1 MAFGIVDQPGTL
13 TGEIAVDLTQ
23 RRPQSAGRRIPFPAA
38 VALEGRHDLADAL
51 EGDLGILGLA
61 VPDPPVQAVNFR
73 DDHCLGVLPLRGV
86 DRQGAG
92 CRLGMLQ
99 PHGDVKP
106 VEARR
111 LGDAGLDQDRAQPGT
126 AIGEGSQL
134 GISRLAD
141 IDKAALDQ
149 YLDRSVGSGD
159 GGEDLTAAVRRLD
172 IAKADFE
179 MPLVLLAAPDEG

>member
-1 MAFGIVDQPGTL
+1 V
-13 TGEIAVDLTQ
+13 E
-23 RRPQSAGRRIPFPAA
+23 
-38 VALEGRHDLADAL
+38 
-51 EGDLGILGLA
+51 
-61 VPDPPVQAVNFR
+61 
-73 DDHCLGVLPLRGV
+73 
-86 DRQGAG
+86 
-92 CRLGMLQ
+92 
-99 PHGDVKP
+99 P

>member
-1 MAFGIVDQPGTL
+1 
-13 TGEIAVDLTQ
+13 
-23 RRPQSAGRRIPFPAA
+23 
-38 VALEGRHDLADAL
+38 
-51 EGDLGILGLA
+51 
-61 VPDPPVQAVNFR
+61 
-73 DDHCLGVLPLRGV
+73 
-86 DRQGAG
+86 
-92 CRLGMLQ
+92 
-99 PHGDVKP
+99 VKP
-106 VEARR
+106 IERR
-111 LGDAGLDQDRAQPGT
+111 RRFDAGIDQHGAQPGT
-126 AIGEGSQL
+126 AVGEGSQL